1 MSKFKVYVLDVFHPA
16 GVEFI
21 SRHADV
27 VPYGDPRMANWR
39 EDADGIMVRMR
50 PITADDF
57 NRAKKLK
64 VLAKQGV
71 GVNTIDLKSA
81 KAHGVTVCNNPG
93 VNSEA
98 VAELALT
105 MGLVLGRRVA
115 EMDRAIRS
123 GAKVERNDYL
133 GLETCE
139 KTIGVVGMGNIG
151 TLIARKYYGAF
162 NAKILAYDP
171 YVPASRWSDLPHERV
186 SSLEAMLPRADIL
199 TLHVPFTDET
209 NHMISTAQLA
219 LMKPT
224 AIVVNPSR
232 GGIVDEAALYKAL
245 KAGKLFGAGLDV
257 WEEVEPPPA
266 NHPLMTLPNVIGTPH
281 AAGGT
286 RETQEKSS
294 LLVGQQMWHVLN
306 GGEPDNRV
314 V

>member
-39 EDADGIMVRMR
+39 EDADGIMVRMC

-57 NRAKKLK
+57 NRAKKLR

-71 GVNTIDLKSA
+71 GVNTIDLKAA

-123 GAKVERNDYL
+123 GANVERNDYL
-133 GLETCE
+133 GLETWE

-186 SSLEAMLPRADIL
+186 SSLEALLPRADIL

-232 GGIVDEAALYKAL
+232 GGIVDEVALYKAL
-245 KAGKLFGAGLDV
+245 KAGRLFGAGLDV

-266 NHPLMTLPNVIGTPH
+266 THPLMTLPNVIGTPH

>member
-16 GVEFI
+16 GIDFLQQ
-21 SRHADV
+21 HAQV
-27 VPYGDPRMANWR
+27 VTYDDPRRANWH

-57 NRAKKLK
+57 SRAKKLK

-71 GVNTIDLKSA
+71 GVNTIDLKAA
-81 KAHGVTVCNNPG
+81 KSHGVTVCNNPG

-115 EMDRAIRS
+115 EMDRAIRC

-133 GLETCE
+133 GLQTWE

-151 TLIARKYYGAF
+151 TLIARKYHGAF

-171 YVPASRWSDLPHERV
+171 YVPAKRWSDLPHERIG
-186 SSLEAMLPRADIL
+186 SLEALLPRADIL
-199 TLHVPFTDET
+199 TLHVPLTEQT
-209 NHMISTAQLA
+209 RHMISTAELA

-232 GGIVDEAALYKAL
+232 GGIVDEAALYRAL

-257 WEEVEPPPA
+257 WEEVEPPA
-266 NHPLMTLPNVIGTPH
+266 ADHPLMSLPNVIGTPH

-294 LLVGQQMWHVLN
+294 LLVGEQMWHVLN
-306 GGEPDNRV
+306 GGEPANRV